1 MPQLTPGRRLFALI
15 TLALGGFAIGTTEF
29 ATMGILPLM
38 ADELT
43 DNFQTQPE
51 LSIATTGWLI
61 TWYAIGVVVGAPVLA
76 MATARMSQTK
86 LAVWLLGALALGNL
100 ISSIAPEYLTVA
112 AARFLAGVPHGAYFG
127 VASLLA
133 ARIMGPGK
141 QGAGIAIALSGLTV
155 ANVIGVPL
163 GTWLGQVAG
172 WRWTYAFVAVL
183 FVIAMILTIVAVPK
197 VAGDA
202 SRSPLAELGA
212 LRSLR
217 LWLVIGAAALSLAGF
232 FAVYSYVAEAVV
244 REAALSST
252 FIPIALATVGV
263 GMTLGNIFGG
273 WVSDK
278 AMERTAVMGV
288 GAFLGSL
295 LLFWL
300 TAANPIMLF
309 VSLFL
314 IGFTSSTFTP
324 AIQSLLIKAA
334 GRAKLLGASMNHSA
348 FNIGNSIGA
357 WLGGIVIAG
366 GLGYLAPGLFGALV
380 SGLGLILLIVAF
392 SIIRRRP
399 IDPITEELRIV

>member
-1 MPQLTPGRRLFALI
+1 MPPLTPARRLLALF

-43 DNFQTQPE
+43 DNFATQPE
-51 LSIATTGWLI
+51 QSIATTGWLI

-76 MATARMSQTK
+76 MATARMSQSK
-86 LAVWLLGALALGNL
+86 LAIILLGALAVGNL
-100 ISSIAPEYLTVA
+100 LSAVAPEYPTVA
-112 AARFLAGVPHGAYFG
+112 AARFLSGVPHGAYFG

-133 ARIMGPGK
+133 ARIMGPGR
-141 QGAGIAIALSGLTV
+141 QGAGIAIALSGLTI
-155 ANVIGVPL
+155 ANVVGVPL
-163 GTWLGQVAG
+163 GTWLGQAAG
-172 WRWTYAFVAVL
+172 WRWTYALVAVL
-183 FVIAMILTIVAVPK
+183 FVIAMVMTLVAVPK
-197 VAGDA
+197 VAGNP

-212 LRSLR
+212 FRSAR
-217 LWLVIGAAALSLAGF
+217 FWLVIVAAAFSLAGF
-232 FAVYSYVAEAVV
+232 FTVYSYVAEAVV
-244 REAALSST
+244 REASMSQA
-252 FIPIALATVGV
+252 FIPLALTTVGI

-273 WVSDK
+273 WAADK
-278 AMERTAVMGV
+278 NLQRTAIAGV
-288 GAFLGSL
+288 STFLGAL

-300 TAANPIMLF
+300 TAAQPVMLF

-324 AIQSLLIKAA
+324 AVQSLLIKAA

-366 GLGYLAPGLFGALV
+366 GLGYLAPGLFGALA
-380 SGLGLILLIVAF
+380 SSIGLVLLVIAF
-392 SIIRRRP
+392 MIIRRKP
-399 IDPITEELRIV
+399 IDPVTEELHIV